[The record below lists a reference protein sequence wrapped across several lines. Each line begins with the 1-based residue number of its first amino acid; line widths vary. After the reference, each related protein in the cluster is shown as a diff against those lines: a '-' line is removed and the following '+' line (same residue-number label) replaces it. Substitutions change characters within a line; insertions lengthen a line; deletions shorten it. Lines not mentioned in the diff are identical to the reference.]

1 MMKKQMIKLM
11 KYSLNVFQYNSEGW
25 LEISSTDNNINN
37 TSNNA
42 TNTINNTN
50 ISIHT
55 YYELNLGNI
64 SLGL

>member
-1 MMKKQMIKLM
+1 M

-25 LEISSTDNNINN
+25 LEINNGDNNV
-37 TSNNA
+37 SNNA

-55 YYELNLGNI
+55 YYELN
-64 SLGL
+64 